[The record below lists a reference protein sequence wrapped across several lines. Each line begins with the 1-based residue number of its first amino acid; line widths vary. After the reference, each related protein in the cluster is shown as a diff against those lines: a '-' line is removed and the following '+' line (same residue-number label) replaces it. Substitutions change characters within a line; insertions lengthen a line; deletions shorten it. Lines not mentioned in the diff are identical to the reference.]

1 MTKTASTPDL
11 AKMEAALKAVATE
24 LDEATDILHYEDGQP
39 VTALEG
45 WQIQRI
51 FDGLRSVMVQVDE
64 ALNQGTAKA
73 KPLPADPEGMNNG
86 RAEWAAAALQQFQS
100 TTGTDFEDALADLLG
115 DLMHWA
121 DRNAVH
127 FDDELSRG
135 RMHYEA
141 ETAAEDLVPS
151 APAEDGPNDPP
162 PEPVPSDHPPAA
174 AIKTYKAEF
183 FTAADYAFR
192 NFEAATP
199 EQALM
204 LARQF
209 YDENGD
215 LDFRSYDDNAGL
227 DQIQIWDSHRG
238 TLARWESDD
247 YPLRQAAREMLTAL
261 QAQADAAKTVIAT
274 WEQRDLAAAVRAL
287 DAWISMADATIAK
300 VAPATDQSIEQRDN
314 LLKSATCS

>member
-1 MTKTASTPDL
+1 
-11 AKMEAALKAVATE
+11 
-24 LDEATDILHYEDGQP
+24 
-39 VTALEG
+39 
-45 WQIQRI
+45 
-51 FDGLRSVMVQVDE
+51 
-64 ALNQGTAKA
+64 
-73 KPLPADPEGMNNG
+73 
-86 RAEWAAAALQQFQS
+86 
-100 TTGTDFEDALADLLG
+100 
-115 DLMHWA
+115 
-121 DRNAVH
+121 
-127 FDDELSRG
+127 
-135 RMHYEA
+135 
-141 ETAAEDLVPS
+141 
-151 APAEDGPNDPP
+151 
-162 PEPVPSDHPPAA
+162 
-174 AIKTYKAEF
+174 
-183 FTAADYAFR
+183 
-192 NFEAATP
+192 
-199 EQALM
+199 M

-274 WEQRDLAAAVRAL
+274 WEQGDLAAAVRAL